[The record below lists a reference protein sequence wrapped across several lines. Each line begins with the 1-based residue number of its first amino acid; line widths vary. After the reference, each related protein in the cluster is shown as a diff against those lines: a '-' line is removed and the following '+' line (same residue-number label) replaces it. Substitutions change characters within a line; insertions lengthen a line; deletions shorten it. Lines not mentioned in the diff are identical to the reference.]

1 MLIQHFCQDYQQSRK
16 LPERFAQR
24 TRPFDS
30 ELYLRRLVFFQSRCT
45 SADVVVSE
53 KAVRK
58 PPKGSLTEMEHLQE
72 SRTERRN
79 SRLGAAGNREVGSVL
94 CVSV

>member
-1 MLIQHFCQDYQQSRK
+1 MLK
-16 LPERFAQR
+16 GPG
-24 TRPFDS
+24 PFTLSLISDNS
-30 ELYLRRLVFFQSRCT
+30 CFFQGRCT

-79 SRLGAAGNREVGSVL
+79 SRLGAARNREVGSGKIMWKEVAQGREACEL
-94 CVSV
+94 EPPRSLG